1 MQYQKFLKYSSLALL
16 VAVLLGLTGLG
27 PTANNSLLGTYL
39 FFDNVQS
46 VIHLLLAILALAGYL
61 SKNEDIQRYITAAF
75 GVLAITITVF
85 SFYRAGA
92 PLPNAYISNIEIPI
106 ESLLYLAWGLWALWV
121 VLMPPGPIFVKE
133 EQQS

>member
-1 MQYQKFLKYSSLALL
+1 MQYQKFLKYSSLILL
-16 VAVLLGLTGLG
+16 AAVLLGFIGLG
-27 PTANNSLLGTYL
+27 PTANNSIFGTLL

-46 VIHLLLAILALAGYL
+46 VIHLLLAIIAIAAYL
-61 SKNEDIQRYITAAF
+61 SRNEDVQRYTTAAL
-75 GVLAITITVF
+75 GVLAITATVF

-92 PLPNAYISNIEIPI
+92 PLPNAYIANIEIPI